1 MNLLILSKK
10 VQMKRTLYLKG
21 MERINLTI
29 EEFAKKY
36 YLHDSTIEKI
46 NYDAENK
53 TLILEIDFCFWM
65 QIWYDKNTPENGLI
79 AVNFE
84 TVSMFEY
91 ENHEFSNVLE
101 NLDTEIDHTEIT
113 SDGILEI
120 YIREYVNSNEDKF
133 WWIKIKAEN
142 VTVEEI

>member
-10 VQMKRTLYLKG
+10 VQMNRTLYLKG

-29 EEFAKKY
+29 AEFEEKY

-53 TLILEIDFCFWM
+53 TLILEIDFRFWM
-65 QIWYDKNTPENGLI
+65 QLWYDKNTPKNGLI
-79 AVNFE
+79 AVIFE
-84 TVSMFEY
+84 NVSMFEY
-91 ENHEFSNVLE
+91 ENHEFNSILE

-113 SDGILEI
+113 TNEVLEI
-120 YIREYVNSNEDKF
+120 YIREYPLSGKDKF

>member
-1 MNLLILSKK
+1 
-10 VQMKRTLYLKG
+10 
-21 MERINLTI
+21 MEIINLTI
-29 EEFAKKY
+29 AEFAKKY

-46 NYDAENK
+46 EYSAENK
-53 TLILEIDFCFWM
+53 TLKLEIDFCFLM

-91 ENHEFSNVLE
+91 ENHEFNSILE

-113 SDGILEI
+113 TNEVLEI
-120 YIREYVNSNEDKF
+120 YIREYPLSGKDKF
-133 WWIKIKAEN
+133 WWIRIKAEN